1 MLYANA
7 CSRMD
12 LDIVAFIDENG
23 FEKHS
28 LWDRENPEISK
39 RYDKHAGK
47 VKRFDCD
54 EELKFRSDV

>member
-1 MLYANA
+1 
-7 CSRMD
+7 MD

-39 RYDKHAGK
+39 RYDKHAGNL
-47 VKRFDCD
+47 KRFDCD